1 MIVQQC
7 FFIAVKQRKNTLILE
22 NLENSGIF
30 IDGVRKTVKHEI
42 EKQNGVFL
50 CMLLPTSGGPMLEN
64 VFNGKGVMRAGKRYN
79 DIDHM
84 DKGLYPLSNIKIT
97 KYFNYEPR
105 FNGVF
110 SRDNLFRRKDGAYVI
125 NLDDKQYNIKHRVS
139 LFIYKNKVV
148 YFYPFSI
155 EYIFSQKY

>member
-1 MIVQQC
+1 
-7 FFIAVKQRKNTLILE
+7 
-22 NLENSGIF
+22 
-30 IDGVRKTVKHEI
+30 
-42 EKQNGVFL
+42 
-50 CMLLPTSGGPMLEN
+50 MLFPTSGGPMLEN

-110 SRDNLFRRKDGAYVI
+110 SRDNLFRRKDRAYVI
-125 NLDDKQYNIKHRVS
+125 NLDGKQYNIKHRVS

-148 YFYPFSI
+148 YFYSFSI